1 MPDAK
6 RPDVSKMSFED
17 ALAELE
23 QIVRSLEGGQQKL
36 EDAIT
41 ATRHGES
48 RRIRAVAAPMSMHR
62 FGDGPGGSGSICLTK
77 SVMKPR
83 AEITLRP

>member
-1 MPDAK
+1 MRSAGVSGRK
-6 RPDVSKMSFED
+6 RHVWSQRNACD
-17 ALAELE
+17 
-23 QIVRSLEGGQQKL
+23 QL

-48 RRIRAVAAPMSMHR
+48 RRMRAVAAPMSMHR
-62 FGDGPGGSGSICLTK
+62 CGDGPGGSGSICLPK
-77 SVMKPR
+77 SVIKPR